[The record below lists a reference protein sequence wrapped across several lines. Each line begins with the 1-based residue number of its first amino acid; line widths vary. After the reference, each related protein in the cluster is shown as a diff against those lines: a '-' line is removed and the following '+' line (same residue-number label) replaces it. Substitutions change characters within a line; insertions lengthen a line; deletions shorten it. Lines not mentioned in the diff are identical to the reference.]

1 MPELPAVISQ
11 GVPTRSIIWSIVL
24 IIFGFFALAS
34 PVATS
39 FGAALAIGWLIFITG
54 LVQLVHAFQSK
65 GIGHIVWKVVG
76 AVFYLLAG
84 VYMIARPGL
93 GLAGLTLALAIFFV
107 AAGVVEIMGWFSS
120 RKSGGS
126 AWLLLN
132 GIIGLVLGLTIWSRW
147 PATSLWFL
155 GTLVGISILMA
166 GMSRLMMALA
176 IRKFIRDAAD
186 RPVHERRAA

>member
-1 MPELPAVISQ
+1 
-11 GVPTRSIIWSIVL
+11 
-24 IIFGFFALAS
+24 
-34 PVATS
+34 
-39 FGAALAIGWLIFITG
+39 
-54 LVQLVHAFQSK
+54 
-65 GIGHIVWKVVG
+65 
-76 AVFYLLAG
+76 
-84 VYMIARPGL
+84 MIARPGL
-93 GLAGLTLALAIFFV
+93 GLAGLTLVLAIFFI
-107 AAGVVEIMGWFSS
+107 AAGVVEIMGWFAS

-176 IRKFIRDAAD
+176 IRKFLRDTGD
-186 RPVHERRAA
+186 SSIHERRAA